1 MKYIKFIGKFK
12 DLIPDG
18 WTFQKLFARN
28 YRQYHKTCD
37 GEKYSQ
43 RCRIWQ
49 HYGGYLEIDVF
60 DTDIGVALIENINVR
75 QFGKLNTS
83 GFIWDNE
90 TKLLHPRGSAF
101 FSDIKR
107 KENEINPSEL
117 RQHFDRYRNVVVRH
131 ELLDMV
137 QDLLNRKWIE
147 IAEDH
152 RLTN

>member
-43 RCRIWQ
+43 KCRIWQ
-49 HYGGYLEIDVF
+49 HYGGYLEIDDF

-90 TKLLHPRGSAF
+90 TKLLHPRGSGF

-117 RQHFDRYRNVVVRH
+117 RQHLDRYRNIVVRH